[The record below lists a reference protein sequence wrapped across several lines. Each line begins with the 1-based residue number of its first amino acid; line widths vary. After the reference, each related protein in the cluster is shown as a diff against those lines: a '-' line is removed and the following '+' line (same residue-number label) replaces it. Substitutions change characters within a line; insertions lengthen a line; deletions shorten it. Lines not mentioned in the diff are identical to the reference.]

1 MIGGSDDQW
10 IAMTVP
16 GDTPAAAA
24 PIEIYV
30 DADACP
36 VKAEI
41 YRVAERY
48 GVAVHVVANAVLAV
62 PAHPLF
68 RRVVVG
74 DGFDAVDDWIAARA
88 GPGSVVVTAD
98 IQLAGRCLSAGAAA
112 IGLNGRPF
120 TSASIGMALATRA
133 LMVDLRAM
141 GETSGGPR
149 PMTKRDRS
157 AFLSALDEA
166 IVRLQRARARAPIG

>member
-1 MIGGSDDQW
+1 MTPSDG
-10 IAMTVP
+10 I
-16 GDTPAAAA
+16 PAATA

-68 RRVVVG
+68 QRVVVG
-74 DGFDAVDDWIAARA
+74 DSFDAVDDWIAARA

-98 IQLAGRCLSAGAAA
+98 IQLAGRCLGAGAAA
-112 IGLNGRPF
+112 IGPNGRPF
-120 TSASIGMALATRA
+120 TSASIGVALATRA

-157 AFLSALDEA
+157 AFLSVLDEA
-166 IVRLQRARARAPIG
+166 IVRLQRARARTAVG

>member
-1 MIGGSDDQW
+1 MDSATGGGRIVTVMVQTGDKSV
-10 IAMTVP
+10 AMP
-16 GDTPAAAA
+16 

-48 GVAVHVVANAVLAV
+48 GIAVHVVANAVLSV

-68 RRVVVG
+68 QRVVVG
-74 DGFDAVDDWIAARA
+74 DGFDAVDDWIAARV
-88 GPGSVVVTAD
+88 GPGSIVVTAD
-98 IQLAGRCLSAGAAA
+98 IPLAGRCLGAGAVVIAPS
-112 IGLNGRPF
+112 GRPF

-133 LMVDLRAM
+133 LMADLRAM
-141 GETSGGPR
+141 GEVSGGPP

-166 IVRLQRARARAPIG
+166 IVRLRRRRAAVG